1 MTFPMSTIIA
11 LPAGAHMSFPTGHKA
26 PTLVC
31 LHYLGGSRQTWSWM
45 AGALGGAADLLAI
58 DLPGFGD
65 AAGSTGYTVAEMANA
80 VAARIAKAGPQ
91 RFVLCGHSMGAKV
104 AITLAHRASQGSSE
118 LDGLVGLALLAGSP
132 PGPEP
137 MQESK
142 RQEMQGW
149 CAGGEKMTLASA
161 AAFVAQNVGGNLP
174 PDRQEC
180 AVADA
185 RRCNPVAWRA
195 WLECGS
201 REDWAHRIGV
211 LEIPAL
217 IVSGAEDAALGEA
230 AQHHAM
236 TPHFVAPRVA
246 TLTGAGHLLPLERP
260 TELAT
265 LIGETFLAPVA

>member
-1 MTFPMSTIIA
+1 MTFPVSTIIA
-11 LPAGAHMSFPTGHKA
+11 ILAGAHMSFATGHKA
-26 PTLVC
+26 PTLLG
-31 LHYLGGSRQTWSWM
+31 LHYQGGSRQTWSWM

-132 PGPEP
+132 PCPAP

-149 CAGGEKMTLASA
+149 CAGGEKMALASA
-161 AAFVAQNVGGNLP
+161 AAFVAQNVAATCHQTVRNAPSPTRGDATRSPGGPGLN
-174 PDRQEC
+174 
-180 AVADA
+180 AAAA
-185 RRCNPVAWRA
+185 R
-195 WLECGS
+195 
-201 REDWAHRIGV
+201 
-211 LEIPAL
+211 
-217 IVSGAEDAALGEA
+217 
-230 AQHHAM
+230 
-236 TPHFVAPRVA
+236 
-246 TLTGAGHLLPLERP
+246 TGH
-260 TELAT
+260 TELAYWKYRH
-265 LIGETFLAPVA
+265 